1 MEAHVRSQQDALP
14 RAIGLLVVAI
24 CCAAIGRQGNAA
36 EVVLKPTAVVEG
48 ELIQLKHIA
57 DIRDPDPE
65 IVEHLGSVVIS
76 PAPAAGRDHQIGYD
90 AVRSRLLA
98 LGFNLGSLEF
108 TGSNSVV
115 VGRGSLPRPTAAPTP
130 KQTEAPTPVAVEERL
145 RAQIEAHYLPLR
157 ADQPSLRVK
166 VQVHPSD
173 LPRLNSVPGDHLKF
187 AETGLRLGGPQPVTV
202 HWNDAAGQPQSTR
215 VAVWL
220 TSSPRVL
227 AIRGSLP
234 RGSIIQAADLQ
245 WSESESER
253 GLKTLEAAIGRET
266 TRNLRDGEVFQ
277 LEDLRAVPLVRTGD
291 IVTVRVR
298 TGALLV
304 SRQFKSL
311 GTAGLD
317 ETVTLAAL
325 DNPRDRVQAVVTGYH
340 EAAISLAGTIAGN
353 TVQDATGVIRFE
365 QTSNG
370 GGQ

>member
-1 MEAHVRSQQDALP
+1 MEAHLRSQRDILP
-14 RAIGLLVVAI
+14 RTIGLLAVAI
-24 CCAAIGRQGNAA
+24 CCAATSLQANGA
-36 EVVLKPTAVVEG
+36 EIVLKPTAVVEG

-65 IVEHLGSVVIS
+65 IVEHLGAVVIS

-90 AVRSRLLA
+90 AVRTRLLA

-108 TGSNSVV
+108 TGSHSVV
-115 VGRGSLPRPTAAPTP
+115 VGRGSAPRQTAVPAPKP
-130 KQTEAPTPVAVEERL
+130 SESPSPAAIEERL
-145 RAQIEAHYLPLR
+145 RSLIEAHYLPLR
-157 ADQPSLRVK
+157 TDQPSLRVK
-166 VQVHPSD
+166 VQVHSSD
-173 LPRLNSVPGDHLKF
+173 LPRLSAVPNDRLKF
-187 AETGLRLGGPQPVTV
+187 AEMGLRLGGPQPVTV

-220 TSSPRVL
+220 TSAPRVL

-245 WSESESER
+245 WNESESER

-266 TRNLRDGEVFQ
+266 TRNLRDGEILQ

-291 IVTVRVR
+291 IVTVRIR
-298 TGALLV
+298 TGALLA

-340 EAAISLAGTIAGN
+340 EAAMSLAGTIAGN

-365 QTSNG
+365 QSSNG
-370 GGQ
+370 GGR